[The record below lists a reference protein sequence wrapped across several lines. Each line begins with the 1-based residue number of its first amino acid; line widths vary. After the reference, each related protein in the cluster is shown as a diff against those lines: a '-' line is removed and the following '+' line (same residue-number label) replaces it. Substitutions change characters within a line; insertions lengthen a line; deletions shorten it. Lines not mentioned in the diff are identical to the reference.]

1 MYLSILTGTSAKE
14 MAFSLNSSTTISSE
28 IFTTSLPDR
37 VNLGPFDREVDQMRL
52 LGYPGPVFW
61 IIHITALI
69 CLSLSMIVSVILIM
83 FLCLPSRTR
92 PRVSHEATVTVYTT
106 KLNREVPARS
116 HQTTGSFWKWSLSER
131 LVIYLATSDLSY
143 GVSHIMDHAYYLY
156 RRSNPPDRLCSFFGF
171 MLGEF
176 ILAEWIIVVYTAV
189 NACSLIVFGRKINPG
204 RKDFRLLFA
213 AYGLPLIVTLIPA
226 GLGLLGQN
234 GARSVVLL
242 IISSTYR

>member
-1 MYLSILTGTSAKE
+1 
-14 MAFSLNSSTTISSE
+14 MAFSWNSSTTISSE
-28 IFTTSLPDR
+28 ISTTSLPDR

-92 PRVSHEATVTVYTT
+92 PIVSPEATVTVYTT
-106 KLNREVPARS
+106 KLNRDVPEKS

-143 GVSHIMDHAYYLY
+143 GVSHIMGSRVLPLQAIQSSGSTVFLLRLHARRVHPCRMDH
-156 RRSNPPDRLCSFFGF
+156 RRLHGSQRVQFDRLQPEDQP
-171 MLGEF
+171 GENGLPTSLRCLWSATDRDF
-176 ILAEWIIVVYTAV
+176 DSGWTRTSRTEWSMVVY
-189 NACSLIVFGRKINPG
+189 
-204 RKDFRLLFA
+204 
-213 AYGLPLIVTLIPA
+213 YW
-226 GLGLLGQN
+226 
-234 GARSVVLL
+234 
-242 IISSTYR
+242 